1 MLPFINMFPFIIAS
15 PLNARV
21 IIPVIKP
28 AMCCLDS
35 CNLLCFKQETC
46 LITEHC
52 SEETQGI
59 NLLSLRPRDVPC
71 QVTWSRKNVGSRKL
85 AQRKAPSTGEMG
97 FSENHIH
104 NKSQYPHLF
113 LSLSL
118 SPFHQSYYYD
128 LIEVEKDR
136 LNTAQYCSLERSI
149 KPLLL

>member
-1 MLPFINMFPFIIAS
+1 MFPFIIAS

-71 QVTWSRKNVGSRKL
+71 QVTWSRKNVEPWKS
-85 AQRKAPSTGEMG
+85 AHQKAPPTGEMG